1 VAKMVFVVLDVGQ
14 GTGNFVELRD
24 DADQIVSA
32 MLIDLGSE
40 GWKRIAGGPSA
51 DYVATRLQT
60 MAKPTLDAV
69 FLSHSDSDH
78 INLLKKLLEHFDK
91 PSDKAPTK
99 PVLTVKK
106 VWYGGDA
113 SYYKKGKTN
122 YLTLVDEYKPPKSK
136 SILTPCKP
144 NATSLA
150 CIDTSKWEPLFT
162 VGDAKVWLIAGNTTA
177 ENVQLY
183 KKSKTGSKAPEAYAI
198 NTKSLV
204 LLFTYDNS
212 QIVVTGD
219 ATGMT
224 LAKCNEIMEQAGVPP
239 YLNDVF
245 SLTLPHHGSDTT
257 TYSLLGAT
265 GKKRNREELA
275 EDNVADFV
283 NHVKPKTISAS
294 AGERSTFRHPSSRVI
309 DDFSSHLTS
318 TVYFSDSLL
327 TKEEEHFYTAFF
339 AAHAKKLKG
348 GTVSDWPSKSGWY
361 TARTKANIFSTD
373 YCDASQAT
381 GDFVVLPPVP
391 AAYNKLKWATPPARA
406 VAWGFTLEPTKPR
419 QITDIFRRSDLA
431 AMAEEDVIALIGR
444 PLPPPEEEFVWGR
457 TVATV
462 PPPSGAR
469 PSGAEPVR
477 DGAPW
482 GPGPLDGLRQV
493 P

>member
-1 VAKMVFVVLDVGQ
+1 MVFVVLDVGQ
-14 GTGNFVELRD
+14 GTGNFVEFLD
-24 DADQIVSA
+24 DGGQTVST

-51 DYVATRLQT
+51 DFVAKELQT
-60 MAKPTLDAV
+60 MPSPTIDAV

-78 INLLKKLLEHFDK
+78 VNLLKRLLEHFDP
-91 PSDKAPTK
+91 PSKKNPTK
-99 PVLTVKK
+99 PVLTVNH

-113 SYYKKGKTN
+113 GYYKKGKTN
-122 YLTLVDEYKPPKSK
+122 YLTLVDGYRPKGSG
-136 SILTPCKP
+136 SILTACTP
-144 NATSLA
+144 NATSFA
-150 CIDTSKWEPLFT
+150 GVDTSKWVPMFT
-162 VGDAKVWLIAGNTTA
+162 VGAAKVWLLAGNTTA
-177 ENVQLY
+177 EQVQLY
-183 KKSKTGSKAPEAYAI
+183 KKSKTGTKAPEAYAI

-204 LLFTYDNS
+204 LLVTYDNS

-224 LAKCNEIMEQAGVPP
+224 LAKCNEILEQAGVPK

-265 GKKRNREELA
+265 GKKRGREELA
-275 EDNVADFV
+275 EENVRDFV
-283 NHVKPKTISAS
+283 ANVKPKTISAS

-309 DDFSSHLTS
+309 DDFSSYLTK
-318 TVYFSDSLL
+318 TVYFEDSVLAAQH
-327 TKEEEHFYTAFF
+327 EHFYTAFF

-348 GTVSDWPSKSGWY
+348 GTASDWPSKSGWY
-361 TARTKANIFSTD
+361 TARTQANVFSTD
-373 YCDASQAT
+373 YYNGLQADP
-381 GDFVVLPPVP
+381 DFVVFPPVP
-391 AAYNKLKWATPPARA
+391 AVYNTLTWASTPPRA
-406 VAWGFTLEPTKPR
+406 VAWGFTLEPGKPR
-419 QITDIFRRSDLA
+419 QITEIFRRSDLA

-457 TVATV
+457 TAATV
-462 PPPSGAR
+462 PPPTGAR

-477 DGAPW
+477 DEPPPTRG
-482 GPGPLDGLRQV
+482 GPLDGLRQV